1 MGPIRLASVPLDVKQ
16 DDRSLLVSMVAATL
30 KAQPIDPD
38 IIIMTIYILYKH
50 NNNFKKKSKK
60 ETKMANFGD
69 QARFGEYMD
78 RQFSSLNEVYL

>member
-30 KAQPIDPD
+30 KAQPIDTD

-50 NNNFKKKSKK
+50 NNNLKKSKK
-60 ETKMANFGD
+60 ETKMANFRPD
-69 QARFGEYMD
+69 PVNTWTAK
-78 RQFSSLNEVYL
+78 LP